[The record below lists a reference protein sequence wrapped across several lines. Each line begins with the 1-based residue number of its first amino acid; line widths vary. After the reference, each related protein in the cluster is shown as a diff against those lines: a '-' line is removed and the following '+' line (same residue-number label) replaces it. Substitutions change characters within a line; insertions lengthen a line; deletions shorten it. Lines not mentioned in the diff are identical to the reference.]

1 MIANER
7 SNRPERKAKLMISR
21 GDPEKEKEQLEKEAA
36 KREKERRK
44 MREKQRFTP
53 VFLTRG
59 SSKFV
64 EGLDEYDEDP
74 NDPNR
79 FELSRKR
86 RREEEVSEERLVRA
100 KQADRS
106 VVAVERAPKRQR
118 LDRRLVP
125 VHERV
130 LLHVILDHVEHLVGS
145 DHQLPRSIGPV
156 HDARVALHLY
166 R

>member
-1 MIANER
+1 LIANER

-118 LDRRLVP
+118 GRQDEVEVYDSDGEGSP
-125 VHERV
+125 VAAPVTHRKGVV
-130 LLHVILDHVEHLVGS
+130 LS
-145 DHQLPRSIGPV
+145 D
-156 HDARVALHLY
+156 DDEE
-166 R
+166 